1 MKRMAIAVTVL
12 LTTAGMAF
20 GAASF
25 SITGPGGVS
34 TFEPVPG
41 QEFPIAIHL
50 VTDEPIISWSM
61 ILDGPPGYMLPA
73 FPGFPIVYGNNP
85 IWAIP
90 GTAPWSTTQSVPF
103 PVPIGGTVADPW
115 VPFDGGLVFQTNVV
129 APAVITPGMIFG
141 PEALVG
147 TMDFEDIPA
156 SVSPLM
162 ITPEPAG
169 ALLLLAGALMLR
181 RRR

>member
-1 MKRMAIAVTVL
+1 MRYSAIAAGVGL
-12 LTTAGMAF
+12 AMAGMAF

-34 TFEPVPG
+34 TFEPAPG
-41 QEFPIAIHL
+41 QEFLIAIYL
-50 VTDEPIISWSM
+50 FTDEPIISWSM
-61 ILDGPPGYMLPA
+61 TLNGPPGYMLPA
-73 FPGFPIVYGNNP
+73 FPGFPIVYGSNP

-90 GTAPWSTTQSVPF
+90 DTAPWSTTQSAPF
-103 PVPIGGTVADPW
+103 PVDIGGIVADPYASF
-115 VPFDGGLVFQTNVV
+115 PGGLVFQTHVV

-141 PEALVG
+141 TNAFVG
-147 TMDFEDIPA
+147 TVNFEDIPA
-156 SVSPLM
+156 SVSPL
-162 ITPEPAG
+162 ILTPEPAG